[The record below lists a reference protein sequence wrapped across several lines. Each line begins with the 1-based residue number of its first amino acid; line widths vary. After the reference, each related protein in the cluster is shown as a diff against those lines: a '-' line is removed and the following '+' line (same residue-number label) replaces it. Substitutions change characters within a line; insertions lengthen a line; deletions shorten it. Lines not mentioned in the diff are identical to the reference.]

1 MTQHIWQPALVH
13 SFVTTRP
20 CVLCSPLS
28 ALPCPQSSSMLP
40 KARLH
45 RKSPVSNHC
54 WFGSPVDTRSML
66 LSSAPGAIA
75 DTAELAL
82 SGLGF
87 RPDLL
92 FSNSAVLAL
101 LSSAPGALAVAVS
114 GLSVVKPG
122 SVAPVAAGSLSL
134 TLLSWPGL
142 AWLLPASAGLEA
154 LRSLRLALRHLS
166 EVDIDVF
173 LEIFTTILFR
183 IEDLVSLA
191 LYNYNIYLL
200 RFYFDTKRFL
210 QVWRLWLMCS
220 LQLRHQGVLVSV
232 DERRRLSLTRRLQ
245 KYHALL
251 KYCHEKRDLERSK

>member
-1 MTQHIWQPALVH
+1 
-13 SFVTTRP
+13 
-20 CVLCSPLS
+20 
-28 ALPCPQSSSMLP
+28 
-40 KARLH
+40 
-45 RKSPVSNHC
+45 
-54 WFGSPVDTRSML
+54 ML

-154 LRSLRLALRHLS
+154 LRSLRLA
-166 EVDIDVF
+166 
-173 LEIFTTILFR
+173 
-183 IEDLVSLA
+183 
-191 LYNYNIYLL
+191 
-200 RFYFDTKRFL
+200 
-210 QVWRLWLMCS
+210 
-220 LQLRHQGVLVSV
+220 
-232 DERRRLSLTRRLQ
+232 
-245 KYHALL
+245 
-251 KYCHEKRDLERSK
+251 

>member
-1 MTQHIWQPALVH
+1 M
-13 SFVTTRP
+13 
-20 CVLCSPLS
+20 
-28 ALPCPQSSSMLP
+28 
-40 KARLH
+40 
-45 RKSPVSNHC
+45 
-54 WFGSPVDTRSML
+54 
-66 LSSAPGAIA
+66 
-75 DTAELAL
+75 
-82 SGLGF
+82 
-87 RPDLL
+87 
-92 FSNSAVLAL
+92 
-101 LSSAPGALAVAVS
+101 
-114 GLSVVKPG
+114 
-122 SVAPVAAGSLSL
+122 
-134 TLLSWPGL
+134 
-142 AWLLPASAGLEA
+142 
-154 LRSLRLALRHLS
+154 S

-173 LEIFTTILFR
+173 LEIFTTILSR